1 MSIID
6 INSYKLSMR
15 TCFILLYIVRDVDM
29 YFIQDNSYVIEFL
42 QTYIRYTKKNLKIP
56 KGQSESVYRRRTDN
70 TMTKRKSTKGQTKH
84 TDKAKDRVIRN
95 PLKTAMNSGAPEG

>member
-56 KGQSESVYRRRTDN
+56 KGQSESVYRTQLLEINLFEDFDLSHPN
-70 TMTKRKSTKGQTKH
+70 HGK
-84 TDKAKDRVIRN
+84 
-95 PLKTAMNSGAPEG
+95 

>member
-1 MSIID
+1 
-6 INSYKLSMR
+6 MR

-42 QTYIRYTKKNLKIP
+42 QTYIRYTKKSLKIP

-70 TMTKRKSTKGQTKH
+70 TMTKKKVQK
-84 TDKAKDRVIRN
+84 DKQNIHIK
-95 PLKTAMNSGAPEG
+95 LKIE

>member
-42 QTYIRYTKKNLKIP
+42 QTYIRYTKKSLKIP

-70 TMTKRKSTKGQTKH
+70 TMTKKKVQK
-84 TDKAKDRVIRN
+84 DKQNIHIK
-95 PLKTAMNSGAPEG
+95 LKIE